1 MNDMINKELIKI
13 QDELTTLDNAVNQ
26 IEKAGTTAT
35 EVIKA
40 IREVQA
46 KYQSHL
52 DYIKKKTDEVLNN
65 SEKNTQEKL
74 EEVTAYFKNQAE
86 EIRKIFAEYHVETIK
101 TQQTNNTL
109 LENTIKKN
117 DEQITDLTTK
127 HSKQV
132 ANISKLMDS
141 YMDLAQSTAT
151 LNQAIQEVDFPVRLK
166 NLENAAVQLNKVQ
179 VQLGKDIKTIDD
191 TQNEVLKKLKKSN
204 RKANVNIFINIL
216 IFIVVL
222 FIALKLSLDYFP
234 QIEELVNQYIP
245 K

>member
-1 MNDMINKELIKI
+1 MNDLINKELIKI
-13 QDELTTLDNAVNQ
+13 QDELSALDNAVNQ
-26 IEKAGTTAT
+26 IEKAGTTAN

-40 IREVQA
+40 IREVQS

-52 DYIKKKTDEVLNN
+52 DYVRKKVDELLSS
-65 SEKNTQEKL
+65 SEKNTQQKL
-74 EEVTAYFKNQAE
+74 EEITAHFKNQAE

-101 TQQTNNTL
+101 TQQANNTL

-127 HSKQV
+127 HGKQV

-141 YMDLAQSTAT
+141 YMDLAKSTAT
-151 LNQAIQEVDFPVRLK
+151 LNQEIQEVDFPTRLQ

-179 VQLGKDIKTIDD
+179 VQLGTDIKTIDE

-204 RKANVNIFINIL
+204 RKANVNIFFNVL

-222 FIALKLSLDYFP
+222 YIALKFSFDYFP
-234 QIEELVNQYIP
+234 QLKTLMDQYI

>member
-1 MNDMINKELIKI
+1 MNDLINKELIKI
-13 QDELTTLDNAVNQ
+13 QDELSALDNAVNQ
-26 IEKAGTTAT
+26 IEKAGTTAN

-52 DYIKKKTDEVLNN
+52 DYIKKKTDEVLSG

-74 EEVTAYFKNQAE
+74 EEITAFFKNQAE

-101 TQQTNNTL
+101 TQQANNTL

-127 HSKQV
+127 HGKQV
-132 ANISKLMDS
+132 ANINKLMDS
-141 YMDLAQSTAT
+141 YMDLAKSTAT

-179 VQLGKDIKTIDD
+179 VQLGNDIKTIDE
-191 TQNEVLKKLKKSN
+191 TQSEVLKKLKKSN
-204 RKANVNIFINIL
+204 RKANVNIFFNVL

-222 FIALKLSLDYFP
+222 FLALKLSLDYFP
-234 QIEELVNQYIP
+234 QLQELINEYVP